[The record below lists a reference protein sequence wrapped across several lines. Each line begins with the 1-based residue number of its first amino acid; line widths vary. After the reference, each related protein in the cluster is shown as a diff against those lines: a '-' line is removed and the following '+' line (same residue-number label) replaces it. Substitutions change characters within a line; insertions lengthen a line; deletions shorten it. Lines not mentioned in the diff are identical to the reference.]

1 MTRSLRVFY
10 IALFLLTLLV
20 LGLWSARSFFG
31 FSTNNDATVL
41 NGRWAKA
48 VETHYD
54 DQFPIKRLGTNLWA
68 ALDFKLF
75 NEGRPGVVLGRDQWL
90 YSDEEFNPVVNEE
103 LNLQGNYA
111 LVEGVRQTL
120 KEHGVKLVMAIVPA
134 KVRLYPEHMDEVRPA
149 RIHANLYQD
158 FHARVAADKI
168 LAPDLLGPLQ
178 QAKQQGQQVF
188 LRTDTHWTPAGAE
201 IVARQLALTIAAKT
215 PLSGQPQRFV
225 TETEET
231 VEHKGDL
238 RRFLPL
244 DPLFENLMPAEEPLQ
259 KRVTRASE
267 EQPAAQDELF
277 AALQVPVTPLGSS
290 YSANP
295 SWNRVGALKQALHSD
310 VLSYAEDGHGP
321 ILPMLSYLKSDD
333 FKNNPPQV
341 LIWEFPERY
350 LPVNNE
356 IGDADPQ
363 WVAELKQAGAQAGPG
378 RSVASEGKTRQKQ
391 ARTRSLRAVNE
402 QSEPVFNAGLPSA
415 AASTQPGQQNVAA
428 LNKSETPDRA
438 QN

>member
-10 IALFLLTLLV
+10 IALFLVTLMV
-20 LGLWSARSFFG
+20 LGLWSVRSFFS
-31 FSTNNDATVL
+31 FSTNSDATVL

-54 DQFPIKRLGTNLWA
+54 DEFPIKRLGTNLWA

-90 YSDEEFNPVVNEE
+90 YSDEEFHPIVNEE

-111 LVEGVRQTL
+111 LVEGVRQAL
-120 KEHGVKLVMAIVPA
+120 KEKGVKLVMAIVPA
-134 KVRLYPEHMDEVRPA
+134 KVRLYPEHLGDVQPA
-149 RIHANLYQD
+149 SIHANLYQD

-178 QAKQQGQQVF
+178 QAKQNGQQVF

-201 IVARQLALTIAAKT
+201 VAANQLAKAIADKA
-215 PLSGQPQRFV
+215 PLMGQPQRFV
-225 TETEET
+225 TEAEQT
-231 VEHKGDL
+231 VVHKGDL
-238 RRFLPL
+238 RLFLPL
-244 DPLFENLMPAEEPLQ
+244 DPLFENLMPAKEPLQ
-259 KRVTRASE
+259 KRVTRAADD
-267 EQPAAQDELF
+267 QPAADDALF
-277 AALQVPVTPLGSS
+277 ADNEVPVALVGTS

-295 SWNRVGALKQALHSD
+295 NWNFVGALKQALHSD
-310 VLSYAEDGHGP
+310 VVSYAEDGHGP
-321 ILPMLSYLKSDD
+321 VLPMLSYLKSDA
-333 FKNNPPQV
+333 FKNSPPQV

-363 WVAELKQAGAQAGPG
+363 WVAELKQAGA
-378 RSVASEGKTRQKQ
+378 R
-391 ARTRSLRAVNE
+391 
-402 QSEPVFNAGLPSA
+402 
-415 AASTQPGQQNVAA
+415 QQNVAA

>member
-1 MTRSLRVFY
+1 
-10 IALFLLTLLV
+10 
-20 LGLWSARSFFG
+20 
-31 FSTNNDATVL
+31 
-41 NGRWAKA
+41 
-48 VETHYD
+48 
-54 DQFPIKRLGTNLWA
+54 
-68 ALDFKLF
+68 
-75 NEGRPGVVLGRDQWL
+75 
-90 YSDEEFNPVVNEE
+90 
-103 LNLQGNYA
+103 
-111 LVEGVRQTL
+111 
-120 KEHGVKLVMAIVPA
+120 
-134 KVRLYPEHMDEVRPA
+134 MDEVRPA

-267 EQPAAQDELF
+267 EQPAADDALF
-277 AALQVPVTPLGSS
+277 ADREVPVTLVGTS

-295 SWNRVGALKQALHSD
+295 SWNFVGALKQALHSD

>member
-1 MTRSLRVFY
+1 MTRSLRIFY
-10 IALFLLTLLV
+10 IALFLVTLLV
-20 LGLWSARSFFG
+20 LGLWSIRSFFG
-31 FSTNNDATVL
+31 FSTNADATVL
-41 NGRWAKA
+41 NGRWTKA

-54 DQFPIKRLGTNLWA
+54 EEFPIKRLGTNLWA

-90 YSDEEFNPVVNEE
+90 YSDEEFNPIVNEE

-120 KEHGVKLVMAIVPA
+120 KEKGVKLVMAIVPA
-134 KVRLYPEHMDEVRPA
+134 KVRLYPEHLDEVKPSS
-149 RIHANLYQD
+149 IHQNLYQD

-178 QAKQQGQQVF
+178 QAKQNGQQVF
-188 LRTDTHWTPAGAE
+188 LRTDTHWTPEGAE
-201 IVARQLALTIAAKT
+201 IAANTLAKTIAEQS
-215 PLSGQPQRFV
+215 PLSGEPQRFV
-225 TETEET
+225 TTPAEKVT
-231 VEHKGDL
+231 HKGDL
-238 RRFLPL
+238 RLFLPL
-244 DPLFENLMPAEEPLQ
+244 DPLFENMMPAPEPLL
-259 KRVTRASE
+259 KRNTVAA
-267 EQPAAQDELF
+267 EQPAGDDALF
-277 AALQVPVTPLGSS
+277 ANSEVPVALIGTS

-295 SWNRVGALKQALHSD
+295 NWNFVGALKQALHSD
-310 VLSYAEDGHGP
+310 VVNYAEDGHGP

-333 FKNNPPQV
+333 FKNSPPQV

-363 WVAELKQAGAQAGPG
+363 WVAELKQAGA
-378 RSVASEGKTRQKQ
+378 R
-391 ARTRSLRAVNE
+391 
-402 QSEPVFNAGLPSA
+402 
-415 AASTQPGQQNVAA
+415 QQNVAI
-428 LNKSETPDRA
+428 NTKSETPDRA

>member
-1 MTRSLRVFY
+1 MTRSLRLFY
-10 IALFLLTLLV
+10 IALFILTLTV
-20 LGLWSARSFFG
+20 LGLWSVRSFFG
-31 FSTNNDATVL
+31 FSTNAEATVL
-41 NGRWAKA
+41 NGRWTKA

-54 DQFPIKRLGTNLWA
+54 EEFPIKRLGTNLWA

-90 YSDEEFNPVVNEE
+90 YSDEEFNPIVNEE

-111 LVEGVRQTL
+111 LVEGVRQQL
-120 KEHGVKLVMAIVPA
+120 KARGVKLVMAIVPA
-134 KVRLYPEHMDEVRPA
+134 KVRLYPEHLGDVQPA
-149 RIHANLYQD
+149 SIHANLYQD
-158 FHARVAADKI
+158 FHARVAANKI

-188 LRTDTHWTPAGAE
+188 LRTDTHWTPSGAE
-201 IVARQLALTIAAKT
+201 IAAKQLAQSIAEKA

-225 TETEET
+225 TEAEQT
-231 VEHKGDL
+231 VAHKGDL
-238 RRFLPL
+238 RLFLPL
-244 DPLFENLMPAEEPLQ
+244 DPLFENLMPAQEPLD
-259 KRVTRASE
+259 KRVTRAADD
-267 EQPAAQDELF
+267 QPAADDALF
-277 AALQVPVTPLGSS
+277 ANNDVPVALVGTS

-295 SWNRVGALKQALHSD
+295 NWNFVGALKQALHSD
-310 VLSYAEDGHGP
+310 VVSYAEDGHGP

-363 WVAELKQAGAQAGPG
+363 WVAELKQAGA
-378 RSVASEGKTRQKQ
+378 RQQ
-391 ARTRSLRAVNE
+391 NLAVN
-402 QSEPVFNAGLPSA
+402 A
-415 AASTQPGQQNVAA
+415 
-428 LNKSETPDRA
+428 KSETPDRA
-438 QN
+438 HN

>member
-10 IALFLLTLLV
+10 IALFLVLLLA
-20 LGLWSARSFFG
+20 LGLWSVRSFFG
-31 FSTNNDATVL
+31 FSTNSDATVL

-54 DQFPIKRLGTNLWA
+54 DEFPIKRLGTNLWA

-90 YSDEEFNPVVNEE
+90 YSDEEFHPVVNEE

-111 LVEGVRQTL
+111 LVEGVRQAL
-120 KEHGVKLVMAIVPA
+120 KDKGVKLVMAILPA
-134 KVRLYPEHMDEVRPA
+134 KVRLYPEHLGDVQPA

-168 LAPDLLGPLQ
+168 LAPDLLRPLQ
-178 QAKQQGQQVF
+178 QAKQNGQQVF

-201 IVARQLALTIAAKT
+201 VAANQLAKAIADKA
-215 PLSGQPQRFV
+215 PLMGQPQRFV
-225 TETEET
+225 TEAEQT
-231 VEHKGDL
+231 VVHKGDL
-238 RRFLPL
+238 RLFLPL
-244 DPLFENLMPAEEPLQ
+244 DPLFENLMPAKEPLQ
-259 KRVTRASE
+259 KRVTRAADD
-267 EQPAAQDELF
+267 QPAADDALF
-277 AALQVPVTPLGSS
+277 ADNEVPVALVGTS

-295 SWNRVGALKQALHSD
+295 NWNFVGALKEALHSD
-310 VLSYAEDGHGP
+310 VVSYAEDGHGP
-321 ILPMLSYLKSDD
+321 VLPMLSYLKSDA
-333 FKNNPPQV
+333 FKNSPPQV

-363 WVAELKQAGAQAGPG
+363 WVAELKQAGA
-378 RSVASEGKTRQKQ
+378 R
-391 ARTRSLRAVNE
+391 
-402 QSEPVFNAGLPSA
+402 
-415 AASTQPGQQNVAA
+415 QQNVAA

>member
-10 IALFLLTLLV
+10 IALFLVTLMV
-20 LGLWSARSFFG
+20 LGLWSVRSFFG
-31 FSTNNDATVL
+31 FSTNNEATVL
-41 NGRWAKA
+41 NGRWTKA

-54 DQFPIKRLGTNLWA
+54 DEFPIKRLGTNLWA

-90 YSDEEFNPVVNEE
+90 YSDEEFNPIVNEE

-120 KEHGVKLVMAIVPA
+120 KARGVELVMAIVPA
-134 KVRLYPEHMDEVRPA
+134 KVRLYPEHLAEVKPA
-149 RIHANLYQD
+149 SIHADLYQD
-158 FHARVAADKI
+158 FHQRVAAERI
-168 LAPDLLGPLQ
+168 PAPDLLGPLQ
-178 QAKQQGQQVF
+178 QAKNAGQQVF
-188 LRTDTHWTPAGAE
+188 LRTDTHWTPEGAQIAAE
-201 IVARQLALTIAAKT
+201 QLARTIAEKT
-215 PLSGQPQRFV
+215 PLSGQPQQFV
-225 TETEET
+225 TQASEN
-231 VEHKGDL
+231 VSHKGDL
-238 RRFLPL
+238 RLFLPL
-244 DPLFENLMPAEEPLQ
+244 DPLFENLMPATEPLQ
-259 KRVTRASE
+259 KRITVAA
-267 EQPAAQDELF
+267 EQPAEGEDALF
-277 AALQVPVTPLGSS
+277 ANSEVPVALVGTS

-295 SWNRVGALKQALHSD
+295 NWNFVGALKQALNSD

-333 FKNNPPQV
+333 FKNSPPQV

-363 WVAELKQAGAQAGPG
+363 WVAELKQAGA
-378 RSVASEGKTRQKQ
+378 R
-391 ARTRSLRAVNE
+391 
-402 QSEPVFNAGLPSA
+402 
-415 AASTQPGQQNVAA
+415 QQNVA
-428 LNKSETPDRA
+428 LNIRKSEMPDRA

>member
-10 IALFLLTLLV
+10 IALFLVTLMV
-20 LGLWSARSFFG
+20 LGLWSVRSFFG
-31 FSTNNDATVL
+31 FSTSNDATVL

-54 DQFPIKRLGTNLWA
+54 DEFPIKRLGTNLWA

-90 YSDEEFNPVVNEE
+90 YSDEEFHPIVNEE

-111 LVEGVRQTL
+111 LVEGVSQAL
-120 KEHGVKLVMAIVPA
+120 KEKGVKLVMAIVPA
-134 KVRLYPEHMDEVRPA
+134 KVRLYPEHLGDVQPA
-149 RIHANLYQD
+149 SIHANLYQD

-178 QAKQQGQQVF
+178 QAKQNGQQVF

-201 IVARQLALTIAAKT
+201 IAANQLAKAIADKA
-215 PLSGQPQRFV
+215 PLMGQPQRFV
-225 TETEET
+225 TEAEQT
-231 VEHKGDL
+231 VVHKGDL
-238 RRFLPL
+238 RLFLPL
-244 DPLFENLMPAEEPLQ
+244 DPLFENLMPAKEPLQ
-259 KRVTRASE
+259 KRVTCAADD
-267 EQPAAQDELF
+267 QPAADDALF
-277 AALQVPVTPLGSS
+277 ADNEVPVALVGTS

-295 SWNRVGALKQALHSD
+295 NWNFVGALKQALHSD
-310 VLSYAEDGHGP
+310 VVSYAEDGHGP
-321 ILPMLSYLKSDD
+321 VLPMLSYLKSDA
-333 FKNNPPQV
+333 FKNSPPQV

-363 WVAELKQAGAQAGPG
+363 WVAELKQAGA
-378 RSVASEGKTRQKQ
+378 R
-391 ARTRSLRAVNE
+391 
-402 QSEPVFNAGLPSA
+402 
-415 AASTQPGQQNVAA
+415 QQNVAA

>member
-1 MTRSLRVFY
+1 MTRSLRKFY
-10 IALFLLTLLV
+10 IALFMLILML
-20 LGLWSARSFFG
+20 LGLWSVRSFFG
-31 FSTNNDATVL
+31 FSTNSDATVL

-54 DQFPIKRLGTNLWA
+54 EEFPIKRLGTNLWA

-90 YSDEEFNPVVNEE
+90 YSDEEFNPIVNEE

-111 LVEGVRQTL
+111 LVEGVRQQL
-120 KEHGVKLVMAIVPA
+120 KAHGVKLVMAIVPA
-134 KVRLYPEHMDEVRPA
+134 KVRLYPEHLGDVQPA
-149 RIHANLYQD
+149 SIHANLYQD

-188 LRTDTHWTPAGAE
+188 LRTDTHWTPNGAE
-201 IVARQLALTIAAKT
+201 IAAQQLAKAITDKA

-225 TETEET
+225 TEAEQT

-238 RRFLPL
+238 RLFLPL
-244 DPLFENLMPAEEPLQ
+244 DPLFENLMPAQEPLQ
-259 KRVTRASE
+259 KRVTRAADD
-267 EQPAAQDELF
+267 QPAADDALF
-277 AALQVPVTPLGSS
+277 ANNEVPVALVGTS

-295 SWNRVGALKQALHSD
+295 NWNFVGALKQALHSD
-310 VLSYAEDGHGP
+310 VVSYAEDGHGP
-321 ILPMLSYLKSDD
+321 VLPMLSYLKSDD

-341 LIWEFPERY
+341 LIWEYPERY
-350 LPVNNE
+350 LPVNND

-363 WVAELKQAGAQAGPG
+363 WVAELKKAGASQ
-378 RSVASEGKTRQKQ
+378 
-391 ARTRSLRAVNE
+391 
-402 QSEPVFNAGLPSA
+402 
-415 AASTQPGQQNVAA
+415 QQNVA
-428 LNKSETPDRA
+428 LNTQKSETPDRA

>member
-1 MTRSLRVFY
+1 MTRSLRIFY
-10 IALFLLTLLV
+10 IALFLVTLMV
-20 LGLWSARSFFG
+20 LGLWSVRSFFS
-31 FSTNNDATVL
+31 FSTNSDATVL
-41 NGRWAKA
+41 NGRWTKA

-54 DQFPIKRLGTNLWA
+54 KEFPIKRLGTNLWA

-90 YSDEEFNPVVNEE
+90 YSDEEFNPIVNEE

-120 KEHGVKLVMAIVPA
+120 KAKGVKLVMAIVPA
-134 KVRLYPEHMDEVRPA
+134 KVRLYPEHLGDVQPA
-149 RIHANLYQD
+149 SIHANLYQD

-178 QAKQQGQQVF
+178 QAKQQGEQVF
-188 LRTDTHWTPAGAE
+188 LRTDTHWTPSGAE
-201 IVARQLALTIAAKT
+201 IAARQLAKAIAEKA

-225 TETEET
+225 TEAEQT

-238 RRFLPL
+238 RLFLPL
-244 DPLFENLMPAEEPLQ
+244 DPLFENLMPAQEPLQ
-259 KRVTRASE
+259 KRVTRAADD
-267 EQPAAQDELF
+267 QPAADDALF
-277 AALQVPVTPLGSS
+277 ADNQVPVALIGTS

-295 SWNRVGALKQALHSD
+295 NWNFVGALKQALHSD
-310 VLSYAEDGHGP
+310 VVNYAEDGHGP
-321 ILPMLSYLKSDD
+321 ILPMLSYLKSDA
-333 FKNNPPQV
+333 FKNDPPQV

-363 WVAELKQAGAQAGPG
+363 WVAELKKAGA
-378 RSVASEGKTRQKQ
+378 S
-391 ARTRSLRAVNE
+391 
-402 QSEPVFNAGLPSA
+402 
-415 AASTQPGQQNVAA
+415 QQNVAA

>member
-1 MTRSLRVFY
+1 MTRSLRIFY
-10 IALFLLTLLV
+10 IALFLVTLLV
-20 LGLWSARSFFG
+20 LGLWSVRSFFG
-31 FSTNNDATVL
+31 FSTNADATVL
-41 NGRWAKA
+41 NGRWTKA

-54 DQFPIKRLGTNLWA
+54 DEFPIKRLGTNLWA

-90 YSDEEFNPVVNEE
+90 YSDEEFNPIVNEE

-120 KEHGVKLVMAIVPA
+120 KEKGVKLVMAIVPA
-134 KVRLYPEHMDEVRPA
+134 KARLYPEHLGEVKPA
-149 RIHANLYQD
+149 SIHANLYQD

-178 QAKQQGQQVF
+178 KAKQNGQQVF
-188 LRTDTHWTPAGAE
+188 LRTDTHWTPEGAE
-201 IVARQLALTIAAKT
+201 IAANTLAKT
-215 PLSGQPQRFV
+215 ISDKFPLSGEPQNFV
-225 TETEET
+225 TTPAEKVT
-231 VEHKGDL
+231 HKGDL
-238 RRFLPL
+238 RLFLPL
-244 DPLFENLMPAEEPLQ
+244 DPLFENLMPAKEPLQ
-259 KRVTRASE
+259 KRNTVAV
-267 EQPAAQDELF
+267 EQPAGDDALF
-277 AALQVPVTPLGSS
+277 ANSEVPVALIGTS

-295 SWNRVGALKQALHSD
+295 NWNFVGALKQALHSD
-310 VLSYAEDGHGP
+310 VVNYAEDGHGP

-333 FKNNPPQV
+333 FKNSPPQV

-363 WVAELKQAGAQAGPG
+363 WVAELKQAGA
-378 RSVASEGKTRQKQ
+378 R
-391 ARTRSLRAVNE
+391 
-402 QSEPVFNAGLPSA
+402 
-415 AASTQPGQQNVAA
+415 QQNVAI
-428 LNKSETPDRA
+428 NTKSETPDRA

>member
-10 IALFLLTLLV
+10 IALFLVTLMV
-20 LGLWSARSFFG
+20 LGLWSVRSFFG
-31 FSTNNDATVL
+31 FSTSNDATVL

-54 DQFPIKRLGTNLWA
+54 DEFPIKRLGTNLWA

-90 YSDEEFNPVVNEE
+90 YSDEEFHPIVNEE

-111 LVEGVRQTL
+111 LVEGVRQAL
-120 KEHGVKLVMAIVPA
+120 KEKGVKLVMAIVPA
-134 KVRLYPEHMDEVRPA
+134 KVRLYPEHLGDVQPA
-149 RIHANLYQD
+149 SIHANLYQD

-178 QAKQQGQQVF
+178 QAKQNGQQVF
-188 LRTDTHWTPAGAE
+188 LRTDTHWTPDGAE
-201 IVARQLALTIAAKT
+201 VAANQLAKAIADKA
-215 PLSGQPQRFV
+215 PLMGQPQRFV
-225 TETEET
+225 TEAEQT
-231 VEHKGDL
+231 VVHKGDL
-238 RRFLPL
+238 RLFLPL
-244 DPLFENLMPAEEPLQ
+244 DPLFENLMPAKEPLQ
-259 KRVTRASE
+259 KRVTRAADD
-267 EQPAAQDELF
+267 QPAADDALF
-277 AALQVPVTPLGSS
+277 ADNEVPVALVGTS

-295 SWNRVGALKQALHSD
+295 NWNFVGALKQALHSD
-310 VLSYAEDGHGP
+310 VVSYAEDGHGP
-321 ILPMLSYLKSDD
+321 VLPMLSYLKSDA
-333 FKNNPPQV
+333 FKNSPPQV

-363 WVAELKQAGAQAGPG
+363 WVAELKQAGA
-378 RSVASEGKTRQKQ
+378 R
-391 ARTRSLRAVNE
+391 
-402 QSEPVFNAGLPSA
+402 
-415 AASTQPGQQNVAA
+415 QQNVAA